1 MSWRPLGAM
10 LGIVALLSGCGG
22 GGGGSTTGATAGTP
36 TPTPT
41 PVASAGCSLRE
52 RQDWAAVQLREWYLF
67 PDTLPAALDPTPYTT
82 VDDYVDALTAT
93 ARSQRKDRYFTY
105 LTSIKSEDAYYDSG
119 MTAGFG
125 IRLSIDAS
133 NRVLISEAFEGAPAA
148 AAGIQRGSEIIAI
161 GTRTTDLRSVGTII
175 AAEGQDGITD
185 ALGPSTAGTTRVL
198 HLSGVGGDRTITVAK
213 DDYTLQPV
221 SPIYGA
227 KVIDDGGAKIGY
239 LNLRTFISTADPQL
253 RAAFATF
260 RAQGVTQMIVDLRYN
275 GGGLLSTAELMGN
288 LLGGNRVRSEV
299 FDYVTYRSEKSSNN
313 NTAFFAPQPQSVSA
327 MKIAFI
333 GMGGTASASEL
344 VINGFVPYLHAN
356 AGLIGTNTY
365 GKPVGQIALD
375 RAACDD
381 RLRVIAFA
389 LQNANRQ
396 GAYYD
401 GLATTVEASCQAA
414 DDLTRPL
421 GDPAEASTRQALDY
435 LAGRSCTPITATT
448 LAKGTA
454 SSLRVGT
461 MDLLV
466 PARPSAAQREMPG
479 LF

>member
-1 MSWRPLGAM
+1 M
-10 LGIVALLSGCGG
+10 
-22 GGGGSTTGATAGTP
+22 
-36 TPTPT
+36 
-41 PVASAGCSLRE
+41 
-52 RQDWAAVQLREWYLF
+52 
-67 PDTLPAALDPTPYTT
+67 
-82 VDDYVDALTAT
+82 
-93 ARSQRKDRYFTY
+93 
-105 LTSIKSEDAYYDSG
+105 
-119 MTAGFG
+119 
-125 IRLSIDAS
+125 
-133 NRVLISEAFEGAPAA
+133 
-148 AAGIQRGSEIIAI
+148 
-161 GTRTTDLRSVGTII
+161 
-175 AAEGQDGITD
+175 
-185 ALGPSTAGTTRVL
+185 
-198 HLSGVGGDRTITVAK
+198 
-213 DDYTLQPV
+213 
-221 SPIYGA
+221 
-227 KVIDDGGAKIGY
+227 IDDGGAKIGY

-275 GGGLLSTAELMGN
+275 GGGLLSTAELMAN

-365 GKPVGQIALD
+365 GKPVGQVALD

-381 RLRVIAFA
+381 RLRVVAFA

-466 PARPSAAQREMPG
+466 PARPSTAQRETPG